1 MALFEKET
9 GKKLWEKAKSG
20 AGSAVD
26 FTKKTAGKVSATM
39 KQKSEARQL
48 RQEEAEACKAACPGA
63 IARYAVC
70 YRGGLAQYPTEKKG
84 EIGLNIM
91 PGGFYL
97 KGTVGVKEWF
107 TDFSI
112 LYDRIR
118 NFRIIK
124 RQAAVW
130 ELALSTV
137 NINAR
142 DGETENVLEI
152 TYEDQGQERV
162 LRLEMKTGTNVYS
175 QAKKCQELLDLLRNE
190 QILKRIC
197 PEENRTPQPQFSAA
211 DELKKFKELLD
222 MGAITP
228 EEYEFKKKQLLGM

>member
-1 MALFEKET
+1 MALFDKNT
-9 GKKLWEKAKSG
+9 GKMLLNKAKSG
-20 AGSAVD
+20 ASAAVD
-26 FTKKTAGKVSATM
+26 FTKKTAGKVSETM

-48 RQEEAEACKAACPGA
+48 RQEEAETCKAACEGA

-70 YRGGLAQYPTEKKG
+70 YRGGLSQYPTEKKG

-97 KGTVGVKEWF
+97 KGTIGVKEWF
-107 TDFSI
+107 QDFSI

-130 ELALSTV
+130 ELALTTV

-152 TYEDQGQERV
+152 TYDEGGEERV
-162 LRLEMKTGTNVYS
+162 LRLEMKTGSNVYS
-175 QAKKCQELLDLLRNE
+175 QAKKCQELVDLLRNE
-190 QILKRIC
+190 KILKRIC
-197 PEENRTPQPQFSAA
+197 PDENRPQPYFSAA

-222 MGAITP
+222 MGAITA
-228 EEYEFKKKQLLGM
+228 EEYECKKKQLLGM

>member
-1 MALFEKET
+1 MALFSKET
-9 GKKLWEKAKSG
+9 GQKLLNKARSG
-20 AGSAVD
+20 VGTAVD
-26 FTKKTAGKVSATM
+26 FTKQTAGKVSASV
-39 KQKSEARQL
+39 KQKN
-48 RQEEAEACKAACPGA
+48 EERHQRREETEACKAACEGA

-70 YRGGLAQYPTEKKG
+70 YRGGLAQYPTERKG

-91 PGGFYL
+91 PLGFYL
-97 KGTVGVKEWF
+97 KGTLGVKDWF

-112 LYDRIR
+112 LYEKIR

-142 DGETENVLEI
+142 DGETENVIEI
-152 TYEDQGQERV
+152 TYDDGGEERV
-162 LRLEMKTGTNVYS
+162 LRLEMKTGANVYS
-175 QAKKCQELLDLLRNE
+175 QAKKCQELMDLLRNE
-190 QILKRIC
+190 KILKRISASEA
-197 PEENRTPQPQFSAA
+197 PASQPQFSVA

-222 MGAITP
+222 MGAITQ
-228 EEYEFKKKQLLGM
+228 EEYDLKKKQLLNL